1 MIIRTEEAGNQVLGY
16 CKSDNTTT
24 ELRQSFSQYITDLQ
38 KKLLQGEVEEKIAIG
53 AEEYTDDQWKELL
66 ESFDS
71 VQKEI
76 TAAMRERH
84 QQIMEQTEA
93 RKEAL
98 ELLEK
103 QKEGLELQQ
112 KQEKQ
117 VQQKQEEQRT

>member
-1 MIIRTEEAGNQVLGY
+1 MIIRTEKAENQASGY
-16 CKSDNTTT
+16 CKSDNVTT

-38 KKLLQGEVEEKIAIG
+38 EKLLQGEAQEKIAIG

-84 QQIMEQTEA
+84 QQVMQQTEA
-93 RKEAL
+93 RKE
-98 ELLEK
+98 E
-103 QKEGLELQQ
+103 
-112 KQEKQ
+112 
-117 VQQKQEEQRT
+117 QEEQRT